1 MEMCQDLTE
10 RFMFRQPHEKTITF
24 TTVILQFRI
33 HVLLLRESVL
43 FELCCK
49 TLTCQRVNVSNMST
63 VSELL
68 PLVLPIYFLVL
79 WVLSDALVQSCITF
93 LIFLKKQVGVS
104 RHWGTNTAPFGW
116 ELNTITNSLHCVF
129 VLGISPV
136 WS

>member
-49 TLTCQRVNVSNMST
+49 TLTCQRVKHVNCIRVATIGSSH
-63 VSELL
+63 LL
-68 PLVLPIYFLVL
+68 FSFMGAFGRFSPKLHN
-79 WVLSDALVQSCITF
+79 
-93 LIFLKKQVGVS
+93 IFDIFEKAGRS
-104 RHWGTNTAPFGW
+104 
-116 ELNTITNSLHCVF
+116 
-129 VLGISPV
+129 
-136 WS
+136 